1 MQIHEL
7 NEYTENPSAG
17 DWLIVDT
24 GEDTAKVSGARF
36 AYKTQMD
43 IIEAEIDDVLTNN
56 NGYKIDT
63 LWTGSIYSGGSSA
76 ALANPITDYD
86 YLDFYFYSQGV
97 SQIYTADASTG
108 DLFVRSEN
116 VPDSTSSRSIA
127 INESK
132 FVIANQAVSLEFNHT
147 WKWSGSSS
155 ASASISTNDAE
166 VRLTKIVGRKC
177 VVNQSDAEVEDIR
190 IAYDGTVYPTAGDA
204 VRTQIQQAMSGGG
217 GGGVVDDHLSTTSI
231 LPVQNRVITNAL
243 NDKVDSSDLATVA
256 TSGDYD
262 DLTNKPTIPT
272 GIPSGGTAGQFLV
285 KASGTDYDVAW
296 MSLSTWQG
304 GNY

>member
-86 YLDFYFYSQGV
+86 YLDFYFYAQGV

-127 INESK
+127 INETK

-147 WKWSGSSS
+147 WKWSGSAS
-155 ASASISTNDAE
+155 ASASITSNDEA

-190 IAYDGTVYPTAGDA
+190 IAYDGTVYPTAGDS

-231 LPVQNRVITNAL
+231 NPVQNRVITNAL
-243 NDKVDSSDLATVA
+243 GDKVDSSDLATVA

-262 DLTNKPTIPT
+262 DLTNRPTIPT

>member
-24 GEDTAKVSGARF
+24 GDDTAKVSGARF

-76 ALANPITDYD
+76 ALANPITNYD
-86 YLDFYFYSQGV
+86 YLDFYFYAQGV

-147 WKWSGSSS
+147 WKWSGSAS
-155 ASASISTNDAE
+155 ASASITSNDAE

-204 VRTQIQQAMSGGG
+204 VRTQIEQAMQSG
-217 GGGVVDDHLSTTSI
+217 GGGVVDDHLSTTSTNA
-231 LPVQNRVITNAL
+231 VQNRVITNAL
-243 NDKVDSSDLATVA
+243 GGKVDSSDLATVA

-262 DLTNKPTIPT
+262 DLTNRPTIPT

-296 MSLSTWQG
+296 TSLSTWQG

>member
-7 NEYTENPSAG
+7 NEYTENPSAD

-86 YLDFYFYSQGV
+86 YLDFYFYAQGV

-147 WKWSGSSS
+147 WKWSGSAS
-155 ASASISTNDAE
+155 ASASITSNDAE

-177 VVNQSDAEVEDIR
+177 VVNQSNAEVEDIR

-204 VRTQIQQAMSGGG
+204 VRAQIQQAMSGGG
-217 GGGVVDDHLSTTSI
+217 GGGSVTVDSELSTTSTN
-231 LPVQNRVITNAL
+231 PVQNKVITEAL
-243 NDKVDSSDLATVA
+243 NDKANSDRA
-256 TSGDYD
+256 
-262 DLTNKPTIPT
+262 
-272 GIPSGGTAGQFLV
+272 IPSGGSAGQFLV
-285 KASGTDYDVAW
+285 KSSNTDYDVEW
-296 MSLSTWQG
+296 MTLSTWQG